1 MPHARPTTVCSVSA
15 PDRTQPRCRLVF
27 AFVNLF
33 FVCAATMFCLLYVLP
48 RAGKGNRDSTVESS
62 GNYGAA
68 TLSMKVGLPIVA
80 DRLVR
85 LGLEQ

>member
-1 MPHARPTTVCSVSA
+1 MP
-15 PDRTQPRCRLVF
+15 QPRSRLVF

-48 RAGKGNRDSTVESS
+48 RAGKGNRDLTVSGVESS
-62 GNYGAA
+62 GNYGTA

>member
-1 MPHARPTTVCSVSA
+1 
-15 PDRTQPRCRLVF
+15 
-27 AFVNLF
+27 
-33 FVCAATMFCLLYVLP
+33 VLP
-48 RAGKGNRDSTVESS
+48 RAGKGNRDSTVSGVESS